1 MPDPFPPSI
10 AVSFDHAHSHG
21 RAEEVAQQLGLP
33 LAKKFNGPYDLHL
46 AVTASQTTKPI
57 GTSGRTSGGGGDRLE
72 LRVMTP
78 GHPLAGGHGVCADLT
93 KIDTTSPAGRSLK
106 SPLFKAVGVKS
117 GAARPR
123 VLDATAGLGE
133 DTWLLAAAGCT
144 VTAVERQP
152 IIHTLLQD
160 ALRRARVTAPD
171 VTDRITLRP
180 RGDAADTLIRAD
192 PADEFD
198 VVLID
203 PMFPGAQKRKT
214 AERKPLRVL
223 RWLAGDD
230 ADADKLWDLARCAAS
245 RRVVVKRP
253 RHAPPLAGQKPAAAH
268 AGKGFR
274 FDVYP
279 AAART

>member
-10 AVSFDHAHSHG
+10 AVSFDHAHSRG
-21 RAEEVAQQLGLP
+21 RAEDVAQQLGLP
-33 LAKKFNGPYDLHL
+33 LAKKFNDPYDLHL
-46 AVTASQTTKPI
+46 AVADAPASKN
-57 GTSGRTSGGGGDRLE
+57 GEAYGGDRLE

-78 GHPLAGGHGVCADLT
+78 RHPLAGGHGVCVDLT

-117 GAARPR
+117 GVPRPR

-144 VTAVERQP
+144 VTAIERQP
-152 IIHTLLQD
+152 VIHTLLQD
-160 ALRRARVTAPD
+160 AMRRARTTAPD

-180 RGDAADTLIRAD
+180 RGDAADTLIG
-192 PADEFD
+192 PESADEFD

-230 ADADKLWDLARCAAS
+230 ADADKLWDLARCTAL